1 MFEVRGEIPDSLS
14 ALTSL
19 DRFRTLESPD
29 LVVEVLYVSDRHLSS
44 QADGPPADHQR
55 PLHMRTADWDATF
68 DFASRAVRA
77 SLSRGRPF
85 ALTSLLKTALQLHA
99 IETRSAL
106 VFHASAVE
114 RAGEA
119 FVFLGRSG
127 AGKTTAAFLSRHV
140 GATVLA
146 EEMVFVGGLKEGE
159 RPEVLTLPFFQRDG
173 TRVAPLRLAVRR
185 MFALEQGV
193 SDAVEPLSHAHQVRR
208 LAMSATI
215 GVRSQ
220 ETMDGALDLAR
231 TLAERVP
238 VKVLRFR
245 KTPDFWAVIDDDLK
259 GDDHGP
265 Q

>member
-1 MFEVRGEIPDSLS
+1 MFEVRGQIPDSLS

-29 LVVEVLYVSDRHLSS
+29 LVVEILYASDRYLSS
-44 QADGPPADHQR
+44 QAGGPRAACQG
-55 PLHMRTADWDATF
+55 PLHVRAADWAATF
-68 DFASRAVRA
+68 DFGSRFVRA
-77 SLSRGRPF
+77 SLSPGRPF
-85 ALTSLLKTALQLHA
+85 ALTSLLKTALQLLA

-127 AGKTTAAFLSRHV
+127 AGKTTAAFLSQCV
-140 GATVLA
+140 GATILA
-146 EEMVFVGGLKEGE
+146 EEMVFVGGLKGGE

-173 TRVAPLRLAVRR
+173 TRVAPRCLAVRR
-185 MFALEQGV
+185 MFALEQGI
-193 SDAVEPLSHAHQVRR
+193 SDAVESLSYAHQVRR
-208 LAMSATI
+208 LVRSATI